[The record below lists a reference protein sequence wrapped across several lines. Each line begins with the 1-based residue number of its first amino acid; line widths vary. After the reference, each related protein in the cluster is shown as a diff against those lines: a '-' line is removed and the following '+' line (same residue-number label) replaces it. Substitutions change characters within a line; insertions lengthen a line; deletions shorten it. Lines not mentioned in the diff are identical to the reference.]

1 MSLDLKMIF
10 AGFGGQG
17 VLFAGKVVTYA
28 GLIEDKE
35 ITWLPSYGPE
45 MRGGTANC
53 SVSISDKP
61 IGAPNISTPNVLV
74 AMNLPSF
81 DKFIDHVA
89 PGGTVIVDSTLIPK
103 KSERDDINAFY
114 IPASELAVKNNLR
127 GLSNI
132 ILTGKLFKELN
143 FCSFETIEMAIN
155 KCVPKSKAQLIDK
168 NLAAV
173 KIGME
178 L

>member
-1 MSLDLKMIF
+1 
-10 AGFGGQG
+10 
-17 VLFAGKVVTYA
+17 
-28 GLIEDKE
+28 
-35 ITWLPSYGPE
+35 
-45 MRGGTANC
+45 
-53 SVSISDKP
+53 
-61 IGAPNISTPNVLV
+61 
-74 AMNLPSF
+74 MNLPSF

-132 ILTGKLFKELN
+132 ILTGKLFKELD
-143 FCSFETIEMAIN
+143 FCSFETIKKAII